1 MTTPSVE
8 KQLLDEPVG
17 QLELTGFCLV
27 TADTTVRETIEQMR
41 VMKQNCAFVVGEH
54 TRLLGIFTDR
64 DVLRKVV
71 HNPGT
76 WDVPVTA
83 VMTQRPDNVPP
94 TASTR
99 EAMKLM
105 LEHHYRNLPVL
116 SGTGAVLG
124 NVTHYAI
131 LKYLTDHF
139 PQEVYNLPPD
149 PTNFAQQRDGG

>member
-1 MTTPSVE
+1 MTSVE
-8 KQLLDEPVG
+8 KQLLDEAVG

-27 TADTTVRETIEQMR
+27 TADTTVRETVEQMR
-41 VMKQNCAFVVGEH
+41 AMKTNCAFVVGEH

-83 VMTQRPDNVPP
+83 VMTQRPDHVPS
-94 TASTR
+94 TATTR

-116 SGTGAVLG
+116 SQTGAVLG